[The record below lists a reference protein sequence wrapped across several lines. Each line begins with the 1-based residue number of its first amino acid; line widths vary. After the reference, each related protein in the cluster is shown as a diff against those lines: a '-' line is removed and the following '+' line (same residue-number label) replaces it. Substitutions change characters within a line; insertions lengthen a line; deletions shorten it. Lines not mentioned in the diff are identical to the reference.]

1 METAIAV
8 ACIVVMAQ
16 RSRGWSGL
24 FLAAMVIAAYE
35 TVMVATVG
43 ATVGKLALRLRV
55 VELDRAGPPSWGAAA
70 RRGFALGSL
79 EVLLVPII
87 GLLLSVLLSPLR
99 RGVHDRLAHTYVVGS
114 AAPPCVESAHLLT
127 YAELEEA
134 PTWTPWGL
142 APSLDTRRRAR
153 LHRLDDAPWL
163 VLGVLLLAAAV
174 SFPFGQN
181 LWRLVLLTSALW
193 LPLFVVDETWRIA
206 RFGASAGHRRAG
218 LVVVDIRTGEP
229 PAGGR
234 SFARALSI
242 GLALYVPPLWPFVLL
257 PDVITLAANSHHRG
271 LHDLIAGTVVVV
283 DPHLDPAEQRA
294 RALAVG
300 PDVFTAS

>member
-1 METAIAV
+1 MAV
-8 ACIVVMAQ
+8 ACIVVMAG
-16 RSRGWSGL
+16 RSRGWAGL
-24 FLAAMVIAAYE
+24 FLAAMAITAYE
-35 TVMVATVG
+35 MVMVATVG
-43 ATVGKLALRLRV
+43 ATVGKLALKLRV
-55 VELDRAGPPSWGAAA
+55 VELDRAGRPSWGAAA

-79 EVLLVPII
+79 QALLFPII

-99 RGVHDRLAHTYVVGS
+99 RGVHDRLARTYVVGP
-114 AAPPCVESAHLLT
+114 AAPARIEATDLLA

-134 PTWTPWGL
+134 PTWTPRGL

-174 SFPFGQN
+174 SFPVGQN
-181 LWRLVLLTSALW
+181 LTRLVLITSVLW

-206 RFGASAGHRRAG
+206 RFGATAGHRQAG
-218 LVVVDIRTGEP
+218 LVVVDTRTGEP
-229 PAGGR
+229 PSAGR
-234 SFARALSI
+234 SFVRALLV
-242 GLALYVPPLWPFVLL
+242 GLALYVPPLWPLLTL
-257 PDVITLAANSHHRG
+257 PDVITMAANPHHRG

-283 DPHLDPAEQRA
+283 DPHLDPTQQRA

-300 PDVFTAS
+300 PDVFTPS